1 MAFWREVE
9 QAMATRPAYEQYA
22 SSVSAPF
29 LRGEVAEYL
38 SGVLVTDVLRQAVEA
53 KRLGQPELRPLVT
66 GPFKILRGAAE
77 HIHRRGRWM
86 DETVSLEVAGVEPLE
101 AELVG
106 LRKRVVRSIQQ
117 AIAQATERSQE
128 RNAS

>member
-38 SGVLVTDVLRQAVEA
+38 SGVLVPDVLRQAIEA
-53 KRLGQPELRPLVT
+53 KRLGQPEFRPVVT
-66 GPFKILRGAAE
+66 GPFDILRESAD

-86 DETVSLEVAGVEPLE
+86 DETVSLEVAGVDPLE
-101 AELVG
+101 PELVG
-106 LRKRVVRSIQQ
+106 LRKRVVRSIEQ
-117 AIAQATERSQE
+117 AIAEATERSQA
-128 RNAS
+128 RTAS